1 MNKGSENYMYYRFP
15 KSFYLDIE
23 TREDLDI
30 IENMENSRLNNILD
44 MELEIDEEYANEI
57 VTIM

>member
-1 MNKGSENYMYYRFP
+1 MYYRFP